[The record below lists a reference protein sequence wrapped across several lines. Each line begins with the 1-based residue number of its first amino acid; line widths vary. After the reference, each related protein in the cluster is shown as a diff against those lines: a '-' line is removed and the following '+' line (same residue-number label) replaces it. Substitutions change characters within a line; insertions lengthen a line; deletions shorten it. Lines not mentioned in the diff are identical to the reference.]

1 MQVVIGRIGRP
12 HGIRGEVM
20 VEPRTDEPDLR
31 FAPGAAMVDEGGRTL
46 IVEGSHVHSGRLRVK
61 FQGVS
66 GREGAE
72 ALRGR
77 ILHIDR
83 PADARPSDPD
93 EFYDS
98 ELIGMRV
105 HLTDGATIGVVR
117 EVLHLPG
124 QDVLAIDRD
133 GREVLVPFVAD
144 FVPSIDV
151 TAREITLTP
160 PPGLLD
166 S

>member
-1 MQVVIGRIGRP
+1 VQVVIGRIGRP

-31 FAPGAAMVDEGGRTL
+31 FAPGATMVDERGHTF
-46 IVEGSHVHSGRLRVK
+46 IVEESNSHAGRLRVK
-61 FQGVS
+61 FQGVI

-72 ALRGR
+72 ELRGR

-83 PADARPSDPD
+83 AENARPADPD
-93 EFYDS
+93 EFYDT

-105 HLTDGATIGVVR
+105 VLANGAIVGSVR

-124 QDVLAIDRD
+124 QDVLAIDYD
-133 GREVLVPFVAD
+133 GREVLVPFVVD
-144 FVPSIDV
+144 FVPSVDV
-151 TAREITLTP
+151 TTREIALTP

-166 S
+166 P